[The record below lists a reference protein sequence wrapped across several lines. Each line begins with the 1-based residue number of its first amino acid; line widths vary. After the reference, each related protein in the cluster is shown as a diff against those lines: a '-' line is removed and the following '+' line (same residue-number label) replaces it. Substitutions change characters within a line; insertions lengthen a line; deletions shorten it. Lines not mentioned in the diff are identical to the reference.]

1 MPFPTCWCANRIPPD
16 VVAQAEQ
23 AYRSELAVAC
33 PAALDDGLFY
43 AGVVDVTAFW
53 ACECLRWLE
62 QTLKEDHEWGIA
74 GVRPRILSRL
84 AMFIEVASTYER
96 LPALQAAFEQ
106 LLASLIQR
114 WPEV

>member
-1 MPFPTCWCANRIPPD
+1 M
-16 VVAQAEQ
+16 
-23 AYRSELAVAC
+23 
-33 PAALDDGLFY
+33 
-43 AGVVDVTAFW
+43 TAFW

-84 AMFIEVASTYER
+84 AMFIEAASTYER
-96 LPALQAAFEQ
+96 LPALHATFER

-114 WPEV
+114 WPEVQPLPLYPAFRTSPGTV